1 MANPE
6 TALVTGGAGFI
17 GSHLVDA
24 LLERGARVRVLD
36 DLSSGRREN
45 LDLARAELL
54 EGSILDSEIVEKAVA
69 GCDAVFHLAAIASVQ
84 RSVEDPVGTGRVN
97 AEGTLI
103 VAAAAAREGAKFVL
117 SSSSAIY
124 GNPARLPVDE
134 GFLPETL
141 SPYAAQKLASEAY
154 LQALHASKGLRAVC
168 LRYFNVYGPR
178 QDPNSEYA
186 AVIPKFVT
194 RALEGRP
201 LLIFGDGGQTRDFV
215 YVADVARANLL
226 AYESALGGGEVVN
239 IGSGRSLSVLDL
251 AHKVRES
258 TGASVEIVHEPPR
271 AGEVRLSSGD
281 VSRAALE
288 IGFRSQVDIEEG
300 LARTCAYWREAAAV

>member
-1 MANPE
+1 M

-45 LDLARAELL
+45 LDLSTVDLIQ
-54 EGSILDSEIVEKAVA
+54 GSILDSAAVQDAIA

-84 RSVEDPVGTGRVN
+84 RSVEDPLGTGRVN
-97 AEGTLI
+97 SEGTLI
-103 VAAAAAREGAKFVL
+103 VAEAAAREGAKIVL
-117 SSSSAIY
+117 SSSSAVY

-134 GFLPETL
+134 TFLPETR

-154 LQALHASKGLRAVC
+154 LLALHATKGLRAVS

-194 RALEGRP
+194 RALGGRP

-215 YVADVARANLL
+215 YVTDVARANLL
-226 AYESALGGGEVVN
+226 AYDSALEAGEVVN
-239 IGSGRSLSVLDL
+239 IGSGRSLTVLEL
-251 AHKVRES
+251 AQKVRDV
-258 TGASVEIVHEPPR
+258 TGTGVEILHEPAR

-281 VSRAALE
+281 VSRAFRE
-288 IGFRSQVDIEEG
+288 IGFRNAVEIEEG
-300 LARTCAYWREAAAV
+300 LARICAFWKETSAA